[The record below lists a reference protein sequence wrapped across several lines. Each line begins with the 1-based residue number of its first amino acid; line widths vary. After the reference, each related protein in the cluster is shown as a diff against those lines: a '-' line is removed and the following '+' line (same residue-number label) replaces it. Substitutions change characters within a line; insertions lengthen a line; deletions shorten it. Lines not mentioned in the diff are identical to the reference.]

1 MKKSQIASFFAVF
14 LIIFSCLA
22 PFSVNADEIKGIDY
36 GCPVDFCAQSV
47 YVENLNTGDIVASKN
62 IDEQR
67 YPASLTKLMTV
78 LLVLENVE
86 DLNEEV
92 TAQYSDFN
100 DMAPD
105 GSTAGIMVYETL
117 SVDELIHCVMLSSAN
132 EACNILGR
140 HVAGDLE
147 SFVKMMNE
155 RAEELGC
162 TNTHFFN
169 THGLHNENHYSS
181 AADLVKIIKECFK
194 YEEFTKICGL
204 TSYTVPA
211 TNKSAER
218 NISTTNYLLVP
229 TQSKY
234 YYPYA
239 KGIKTGFT
247 TPAGACLASYAEKD
261 GIKYL
266 SVMLGGVR
274 DEDRTNH
281 TMLDTKAVFEW
292 AFSSL
297 EEQDLLDTTTKVAE
311 VPVELSWDTDFVS
324 VVPEKNIRYL
334 VPSDFD
340 KESLTKEI
348 DVKESVDAPVE
359 RGDVLGI
366 MTVKCG
372 EQVLGKVNL
381 VAQGSATQSKALY
394 VFSQIE
400 KFVSS
405 VWFKIII
412 IAIVVLIIAYI
423 IIAIF
428 TNRRNKRRSGKSYSR
443 KYRSY
448 KRRKYGSRYK
458 Y

>member
-14 LIIFSCLA
+14 FIIFSCIA
-22 PFSVNADEIKGIDY
+22 PFSAYADEIKGIDY
-36 GCPVDFCAQSV
+36 GCTIEFSAKSV
-47 YVENLNTGDIVASKN
+47 YVENLNTGSVVVDKAS
-62 IDEQR
+62 DEKR
-67 YPASLTKLMTV
+67 YPASLTKVMTV

-86 DLNEEV
+86 NLNEEV

-100 DMAPD
+100 DMDPN
-105 GSTAGIMVYETL
+105 GSTAGIKVYETL
-117 SVDELIHCVMLSSAN
+117 TVDELLHCVMLSSAN
-132 EACNILGR
+132 EACNILAR

-147 SFVKMMNE
+147 SFVKMMNT

-162 TNTHFFN
+162 TNTNFYN

-181 AADLVKIIKECFK
+181 ASDLVKIIKECIK
-194 YEEFTKICGL
+194 HTEFTRMCGL
-204 TSYTVPA
+204 TGYTVPA

-218 NISTTNYLLVP
+218 NINTTNYLLVP
-229 TQSKY
+229 SQSKY

-261 GIKYL
+261 GVTYL

-274 DEDRTNH
+274 DEDKTNH

-292 AFSSL
+292 AFSSV
-297 EEQDLLDTTTKVAE
+297 EEQDLLDTATKVAE
-311 VPVELSWDTDFVS
+311 VPVKLSWDTDFVS

-334 VPSDFD
+334 VPKDFD
-340 KESLTKEI
+340 KQTLTKDIVLE
-348 DVKESVDAPVE
+348 ESVDAPVE
-359 RGDVLGI
+359 KGDVLGI

-381 VAQGSATQSKALY
+381 VAQTSATQSKALY
-394 VFSQIE
+394 ILSRIE
-400 KFVSS
+400 SFLSS
-405 VWFKIII
+405 PWF
-412 IAIVVLIIAYI
+412 IAVVISIVVLIIIYI
-423 IIAIF
+423 IIVII
-428 TNRRNKRRSGKSYSR
+428 TNKRKRRRSGRSYSR
-443 KYRSY
+443 KFRST
-448 KRRKYGSRYK
+448 KKHRYGSRYK